1 MSPHLRKHQQII
13 SELVSVNY
21 LFEGEIRVSVA
32 QGLSLYMIKL
42 ITEFRK
48 YHPKVVFKLAGH
60 GSIADIENNLA
71 DIACVTGKISSP
83 EIFLIPRGKVTYASI
98 AAPSYI
104 KRNPVSNDP
113 AQLKEHMIY
122 QYDGENR
129 TSPCALIRGEERF
142 LISGENVLLSA
153 DILTIKKAVLD
164 GAGLCLDMPLPL
176 CKAELKKGELVK
188 ILPDWHVGEQPT
200 FIAIHQNLLTSR
212 KHRTFAYWLRDKLV
226 EIDC

>member
-1 MSPHLRKHQQII
+1 M
-13 SELVSVNY
+13 
-21 LFEGEIRVSVA
+21 
-32 QGLSLYMIKL
+32 
-42 ITEFRK
+42 
-48 YHPKVVFKLAGH
+48 
-60 GSIADIENNLA
+60 
-71 DIACVTGKISSP
+71 
-83 EIFLIPRGKVTYASI
+83 TYASI

-104 KRNPVSNDP
+104 KRNPVSNAP
-113 AQLKEHMIY
+113 AQLKEHTIY

-129 TSPCALIRGEERF
+129 TSPSALIRGEERF